1 MKTLNTIATA
11 LSAVAFMGTAGLFA
25 QTAVANIPFEFTA
38 QRTQLPAGQYELKTV
53 SPTSGAIQL
62 INLESGKSSLVLAPR
77 CMTDKVGSETQTGK
91 VIFHRYGDRYFFSEV
106 WTPNGPQG
114 RVGISKVEAELRA
127 SGGEKMASVRVPLST
142 Q

>member
-1 MKTLNTIATA
+1 MKTLRSIATVLATVA
-11 LSAVAFMGTAGLFA
+11 LLGTAGLFA
-25 QTAVANIPFEFTA
+25 QTAVVNIPFEFTA
-38 QRTQLPAGQYELKTV
+38 QNAKLPAGQYELRSV
-53 SPTSGAIQL
+53 FPTSGAIQL
-62 INLESGKSSLVLAPR
+62 INLANGNSSLVLAPR
-77 CMTDKVGSETQTGK
+77 CMSDKTGSEAQTGK

-127 SGGEKMASVRVPLST
+127 GGGEKMASVRVPLST